1 MTSEDQTALN
11 RIAAAL
17 ERLAPEPPAPVD
29 LETHAAYRWDGR
41 HLSAIPDFQPLDY
54 ALLTGIDAQKEA
66 CLENT
71 RRLAQGYAAHD
82 ILLWGARG
90 TGKSATVAACIGA
103 VQKEGLSLAL
113 VEVATDDLRS
123 LATLFGL
130 LRDTRRPIVLY
141 IDDLGFDGDFGAD
154 ARALRSLLQ
163 GGAASRGSNI
173 RLYATSNRRHI
184 VPRSMSEQDDP
195 LHIRDVVDDRLALAD
210 RFGLS
215 LGFHALDQDTYVAM
229 VKRYAARYDLA
240 VDPAAAIQWAT
251 QRGSRSG
258 RVAWQYIVELAG
270 RAGRALD
277 DAAPQSPASAA
288 AAPSEGVSDSRGST
302 GAPSP
307 ASRPLPRL

>member
-1 MTSEDQTALN
+1 MTTETNVAALL

-17 ERLAPEPPAPVD
+17 ERLAPPAPAAID
-29 LETHAAYRWDGR
+29 LEAHPAYRWDGKQI
-41 HLSAIPDFQPLDY
+41 SVITGFQPIDY
-54 ALLTGIDAQKEA
+54 ALLTGVDAQKQA

-71 RRLAQGYAAHD
+71 RRLAKGHAAHD

-90 TGKSATVAACIGA
+90 TGKSATVGACIG
-103 VQKEGLSLAL
+103 QIQQEGLPLAL

-123 LATLFGL
+123 LAALFTLLGA
-130 LRDTRRPIVLY
+130 TRRPIILY

-163 GGAASRGSNI
+163 GGAATRGSHI

-184 VPRSMSEQDDP
+184 VPRSMAEQDDP
-195 LHIRDVVDDRLALAD
+195 INPRDVIDDHLALAD

-215 LGFHALDQDTYVAM
+215 LGFHALSQDAYVAI
-229 VKRYAARYDLA
+229 VARYAERYGLRFEP
-240 VDPAAAIQWAT
+240 VAAIQWAT

-270 RAGRALD
+270 RAGRTLD
-277 DAAPQSPASAA
+277 A
-288 AAPSEGVSDSRGST
+288 G
-302 GAPSP
+302 
-307 ASRPLPRL
+307 

>member
-1 MTSEDQTALN
+1 MTSDEQSLS

-17 ERLAPEPPAPVD
+17 ERLAPLPPAPVD
-29 LETHAAYRWDGR
+29 LDAHAAYRWDGR
-41 HLSAIPDFQPLDY
+41 QLSAIPDFRPIDY
-54 ALLTGIDAQKEA
+54 ALLTGIDAQKSA

-71 RRLAQGYAAHD
+71 RRLAQGHAAHD

-90 TGKSATVAACIGA
+90 TGKSATVAACVGA
-103 VQKEGLSLAL
+103 VRKDYGRLAL

-123 LATLFGL
+123 LAALFAL
-130 LRDTRRPIVLY
+130 LRATDRPIVLY

-163 GGAASRGSNI
+163 GGATSRGGNV

-195 LHIRDVVDDRLALAD
+195 LHVRDVVDDRLALSD

-215 LGFHALDQDTYVAM
+215 LGFHALDQETYVAM
-229 VKRYAARYDLA
+229 VARYAERYGLS
-240 VDPAAAIQWAT
+240 VEPAAAIQWAT

-270 RAGRALD
+270 RAGRTLD
-277 DAAPQSPASAA
+277 GQ
-288 AAPSEGVSDSRGST
+288 
-302 GAPSP
+302 
-307 ASRPLPRL
+307 